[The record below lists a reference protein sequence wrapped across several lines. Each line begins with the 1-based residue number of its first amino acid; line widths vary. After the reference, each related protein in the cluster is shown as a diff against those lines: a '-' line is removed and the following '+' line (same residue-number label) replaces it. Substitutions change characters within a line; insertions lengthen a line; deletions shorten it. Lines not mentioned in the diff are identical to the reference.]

1 MSVNLINTLSQPV
14 KSVAKFVNYQEKA
27 NGLSGSR
34 FVQDTAVNL
43 VPKAVFARSKADLV
57 ENSFL
62 ELSESA
68 LVYFVPAFLGEKIF
82 RKPFSAGLNS
92 QMKKQIATPFS
103 QLAQGKVDKRVT
115 AAKAG
120 LAMCALTIP
129 IVEFSLNYI
138 KNLLTLKAFK
148 QGDFN
153 NIASLYKKEE
163 DKAVQEHVEKSARKN
178 IGRAAAACAL
188 SIAGGILMAKK
199 GADSKILQ
207 NIGETILAP
216 GTKFFKKNEKAR
228 KFFDKYC
235 GLDFN
240 GENGKLALSKGQLTS
255 CVMIGGLGYFGA
267 AKDRGRQ
274 NFLETLFRYP
284 LVGFYV
290 ITGSE
295 LFEDG
300 FKGLLKKCGKC
311 KEVIENNPTMEEL
324 PKLAAKLAKTRKTNV
339 NTEFKRLA
347 KQKAL
352 INGVPYLFSIGFM
365 GFFVAGISNLFTK
378 YRFANS
384 K

>member
-34 FVQDTAVNL
+34 FVQDTATNL

-82 RKPFSAGLNS
+82 RKPFSAGMS
-92 QMKKQIATPFS
+92 TQMKKQIATPFS
-103 QLAQGKVDKRVT
+103 ELAKGKVDKRVT

-163 DKAVQEHVEKSARKN
+163 DSKVQEHVEKSARKN

-188 SIAGGILMAKK
+188 SIASGILMAKK

-216 GTKFFKKNEKAR
+216 GTKFFKKNEKSA
-228 KFFDKYC
+228 
-235 GLDFN
+235 
-240 GENGKLALSKGQLTS
+240 Q
-255 CVMIGGLGYFGA
+255 V
-267 AKDRGRQ
+267 
-274 NFLETLFRYP
+274 FR
-284 LVGFYV
+284 
-290 ITGSE
+290 
-295 LFEDG
+295 
-300 FKGLLKKCGKC
+300 
-311 KEVIENNPTMEEL
+311 
-324 PKLAAKLAKTRKTNV
+324 
-339 NTEFKRLA
+339 
-347 KQKAL
+347 
-352 INGVPYLFSIGFM
+352 
-365 GFFVAGISNLFTK
+365 
-378 YRFANS
+378 
-384 K
+384 